1 MKTIITHSANFHPDD
16 VFGVATLIYML
27 ELQGFSLKSKNK
39 DKKIKVVRSLE
50 PWKIKDVDYV
60 LDIGMKYD
68 PKKGWFDHHQE
79 GGAGER
85 QNGIKYASF
94 GLIWKQFGKKLA
106 GSEYGAD
113 WIDRHIVQAID
124 AMDNGQYVYKSNF
137 DDVHPFLFESY
148 IDTVCD
154 LVKGVAVGNY
164 KKTGDNLQ
172 KEKEFYIEFM
182 RMVELAKDVV
192 RVFIIK
198 AKQKEKIA
206 KEAKKVYDAAKDKR
220 ILISEKFVPSDFAE
234 FKAPNYVQ
242 PLVYAFHHLRGGW
255 AAKVIRKGG
264 QTFDSYISFPKKW
277 RGKRDEEMAKV
288 TGVPD
293 AVFCHNSGFLIV
305 AKSREG
311 LMELI
316 QKAFKELKIK

>member
-1 MKTIITHSANFHPDD
+1 MKTIVTHSANFHPDD

-27 ELQGFSLKSKNK
+27 EAQGFSLKSKDKN
-39 DKKIKVVRSLE
+39 KKIKVVRTLE
-50 PWKIKDVDYV
+50 PWKVKDADYV

-85 QNGIKYASF
+85 PNGIKYASF
-94 GLIWKQFGKKLA
+94 GLIWKQFGKKLT
-106 GSEYGAD
+106 GGEYVAE

-124 AMDNGQYVYKSNF
+124 AMDNGQYVYTPKF
-137 DDVHPFLFESY
+137 DTVHPFLFESY

-154 LVKGVAVGNY
+154 LVKGASVG
-164 KKTGDNLQ
+164 DD
-172 KEKEFYIEFM
+172 KEKAFYSEFM
-182 RMVELAKDVV
+182 RMVELAKDVL

-206 KEAKKVYDAAKDKR
+206 KDARKVYEAAKDKR

-234 FKAPNYVQ
+234 FKPPQYIQ
-242 PLVYAFHHLRGGW
+242 PLVFAFHHLRGGW

-264 QTFDSYISFPKKW
+264 QTFDSHIYFPKKW
-277 RGKRDEEMAKV
+277 RGKRDEELAKV
-288 TGVPD
+288 SGV
-293 AVFCHNSGFLIV
+293 AEATFCHNSGFLIV
-305 AKSREG
+305 AKTREG

-316 QKAFKELKIK
+316 DAAFKELKIK